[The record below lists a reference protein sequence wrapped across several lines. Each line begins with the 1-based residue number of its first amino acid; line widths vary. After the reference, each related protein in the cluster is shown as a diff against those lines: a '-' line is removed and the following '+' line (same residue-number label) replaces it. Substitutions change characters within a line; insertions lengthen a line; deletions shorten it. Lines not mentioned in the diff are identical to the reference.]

1 MVKMKDEEKLGNGK
15 ELICVKCALPLE
27 VGAVTFAYVGT
38 SFPVSLFRCPEC
50 GLAYVPGALARGSML
65 DVQMALEDK

>member
-1 MVKMKDEEKLGNGK
+1 MKDEEKLSNGK
-15 ELICVKCALPLE
+15 DLICAKCTVPLK
-27 VGAVTFAYVGT
+27 VGPVTFAYVGT
-38 SFPVSLFRCPEC
+38 TFPVSLFHCPEC